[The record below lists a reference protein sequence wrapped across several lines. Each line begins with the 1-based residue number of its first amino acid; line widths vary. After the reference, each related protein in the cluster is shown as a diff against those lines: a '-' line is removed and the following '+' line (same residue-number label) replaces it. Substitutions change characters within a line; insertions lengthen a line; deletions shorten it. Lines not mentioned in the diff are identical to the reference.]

1 MIYIVSKQ
9 QELFNDES
17 FKCINVKESLALLK
31 TFNHVIQVDKETDGK
46 DAHINKSL
54 CTQFGNMDK
63 SIQIVVD
70 NSTIDIRVYKE
81 ELEHS
86 LLILQNGKFDLQFF
100 FNYGIVP
107 LNIWDTMITEQLLH
121 LGFPSG
127 LSVSPEEYEERHY
140 DFPYHINKEGKY
152 QLSYALDAICAKR
165 LGIKL
170 DKSIRGKIRYLGLD
184 HDVITYAAHD
194 VVYLYDIMESQK
206 KDLIKQGINSL
217 GVQVENYF
225 VPAIAYLEWCGIHL
239 DTDKWKAKMA
249 SDKVNLDNS
258 KKALD
263 NFIIKLSKEG
273 FKAPYKDS
281 LGNTFYKDIPAS
293 KFAEYVF
300 IDRQGDLFSG
310 FNLEPQIKINWSS
323 SQQVVKLAKLL
334 GFNTTVQDK
343 KTGEDKDSVL
353 EKQLKGQKG
362 ICDEFLKL
370 YFDYQGYSKVVTS
383 FGQGHINAV
392 NPNTHRIHTVF
403 KQLGAASGRMS
414 CGSQQSNDDL
424 AKLNK
429 VKPSDCKYP
438 NIQQLPA
445 DEETRAAFTS
455 EEGNLM
461 VDCDFSALES
471 RLGADI
477 YNEPHMIDE
486 FLYGSG
492 DIHSLM
498 AKTFFEKEI
507 GADTPTKEIK
517 KKFPELRKKAKSPEF
532 LIQFGG
538 SAFGLAKQLGCS
550 EEEAQRYVD
559 AYYGKF
565 KGIKQFKEYG
575 SRAVRQNGYVLI
587 NPITGHKMYWWDW
600 QQWKE
605 EQQKYTSEFWDKYKM
620 YHKGTGDEIAQ
631 EVKHHFQVQ
640 SKYDRMALNAPTQ
653 GTGAII
659 IKTAAI
665 NLLYWIVNN
674 NLFGKVKL
682 CAMVHDELLVEFP
695 ESLKDTFPHILEDIM
710 FNAAAF
716 YCKKVPIPAEA
727 EVSDHWVH

>member
-1 MIYIVSKQ
+1 MIYVVSKQ
-9 QELFNDES
+9 QELFNYDG
-17 FKCINVKESLALLK
+17 FKYINIEESLALLK
-31 TFNHVIQVDKETDGK
+31 TFNHIIQVDTETDGK
-46 DAHINKSL
+46 DAHINKLL

-86 LLILQNGKFDLQFF
+86 LLIFQNGKFDLQFF

-107 LNIWDTMITEQLLH
+107 LNIWDTMIIEQLLH

-127 LSVSPEEYEERHY
+127 LSVSQEEYEERHY
-140 DFPYHINKEGKY
+140 DFPYHIKEGKY
-152 QLSYALDAICAKR
+152 QLSYALDAICDRR
-165 LGIKL
+165 LEIKL

-225 VPAIAYLEWCGIHL
+225 VLAIAYLEWCGIHL
-239 DTDKWKAKMA
+239 DIDKWKAKMVK
-249 SDKVNLDNS
+249 DKENLNKA

-263 NFIIKLSKEG
+263 DFIIKLSKEG
-273 FKAPYKDS
+273 YKRGSYKDEG
-281 LGNTFYKDIPAS
+281 GNIYYDVVNAS
-293 KFAEYVF
+293 SFKKYVF
-300 IDRQGDLFSG
+300 IDRQGDLFTG
-310 FNLEPQIKINWSS
+310 FDLNPKVTINWSS
-323 SQQVVKLAKLL
+323 SQQVVKITKLL

-362 ICDEFLKL
+362 VCDEFLKL
-370 YFDYQGYSKVVTS
+370 YFDYQGYNKVVTS

-392 NPNTHRIHTVF
+392 NPNTHRIHTIF

-429 VKPSDCKYP
+429 VKPSDCTYP

-486 FLYGSG
+486 FLHGSG

-498 AKTFFEKEI
+498 AKTFFEEEI

-532 LIQFGG
+532 
-538 SAFGLAKQLGCS
+538 KN
-550 EEEAQRYVD
+550 
-559 AYYGKF
+559 K
-565 KGIKQFKEYG
+565 
-575 SRAVRQNGYVLI
+575 
-587 NPITGHKMYWWDW
+587 
-600 QQWKE
+600 
-605 EQQKYTSEFWDKYKM
+605 
-620 YHKGTGDEIAQ
+620 
-631 EVKHHFQVQ
+631 
-640 SKYDRMALNAPTQ
+640 
-653 GTGAII
+653 
-659 IKTAAI
+659 
-665 NLLYWIVNN
+665 
-674 NLFGKVKL
+674 
-682 CAMVHDELLVEFP
+682 
-695 ESLKDTFPHILEDIM
+695 
-710 FNAAAF
+710 
-716 YCKKVPIPAEA
+716 
-727 EVSDHWVH
+727 

>member
-1 MIYIVSKQ
+1 MIYVVSKQ

-17 FKCINVKESLALLK
+17 FKCINIEESLALLK
-31 TFNHVIQVDKETDGK
+31 TFNHIIQVDTETDGR
-46 DAHINKSL
+46 DAHINKLL

-81 ELEHS
+81 ELEQS
-86 LLILQNGKFDLQFF
+86 LLIFQNGKFDLQFF

-107 LNIWDTMITEQLLH
+107 LNIWDTMIIEQFLH

-127 LSVSPEEYEERHY
+127 LSVSPEKYEERHY

-152 QLSYALDAICAKR
+152 QLSYALDAICEKR

-170 DKSIRGKIRYLGLD
+170 DKSIRGKIRYLGLN
-184 HDVITYAAHD
+184 HDIITYAAHD
-194 VVYLYDIMESQK
+194 VVYLYDVMESQK

-239 DTDKWKAKMA
+239 DIDKWKTKMA
-249 SDKVNLDNS
+249 SDKVNLNNS
-258 KKALD
+258 KRALD

-273 FKAPYKDS
+273 FKVPYKDS
-281 LGNTFYKDIPAS
+281 LNRTFYKDIPAS

-300 IDRQGDLFSG
+300 VDRQGDLFSG
-310 FNLEPQIKINWSS
+310 FNTEPQVKINWSS

-334 GFNTTVQDK
+334 EFNTTVQDK

-392 NPNTHRIHTVF
+392 NPNTHRIHTIF

-429 VKPSDCKYP
+429 VKPSDCTYP

-445 DEETRAAFTS
+445 DEQTREAFTA
-455 EEGNLM
+455 EKGNLM

-477 YNEPHMIDE
+477 YNEPHMINE
-486 FLYGSG
+486 FLHGSG

-507 GADTPTKEIK
+507 GADTSTKEIK

-538 SAFGLAKQLGCS
+538 TAFGLAKQLGCS
-550 EEEAQRYVD
+550 IEEAQMYID

-565 KGIKQFKEYG
+565 KGIKQFKECG

-605 EQQKYTSEFWDKYKM
+605 EQQKYTPEFWDEYKM
-620 YHKGTGDEIAQ
+620 YHKGTGDEIAKK
-631 EVKHHFQVQ
+631 VKHHFQVQ

-695 ESLKDTFPHILEDIM
+695 DSLKDTFPHILEDIM

>member
-9 QELFNDES
+9 QELFNNES
-17 FKCINVKESLALLK
+17 FKYINVEESLALLK
-31 TFNHVIQVDKETDGK
+31 TFNHIIQVDTETDGK
-46 DAHINKSL
+46 DAHINKLL
-54 CTQFGNMDK
+54 CTQFGNKDK

-86 LLILQNGKFDLQFF
+86 LLIFQNGKFDLQFF
-100 FNYGIVP
+100 FNYDIVP
-107 LNIWDTMITEQLLH
+107 LNIWDTMIIEQLLY

-140 DFPYHINKEGKY
+140 NFPYHINKEGKY

-184 HDVITYAAHD
+184 HNVITYAAHD

-239 DTDKWKAKMA
+239 DVDRWKVKMA

-281 LGNTFYKDIPAS
+281 LDRIFYKDIPAS

-300 IDRQGDLFSG
+300 VDRQGDLFSG
-310 FNLEPQIKINWSS
+310 FNLEPQVKINWSS

-334 GFNTTVQDK
+334 GFDTTVQDK

-370 YFDYQGYSKVVTS
+370 YFNYQGYSKVVTS

-392 NPNTHRIHTVF
+392 NPNTHRIHTIF

-414 CGSQQSNDDL
+414 CGSQQYNDDL
-424 AKLNK
+424 AKVNHVSPK
-429 VKPSDCKYP
+429 DCTYP

-486 FLYGSG
+486 FLHGSG

-605 EQQKYTSEFWDKYKM
+605 EQQKYTSEFWDDYKI
-620 YHKGTGDEIAQ
+620 YHKGTGDKIAK

-695 ESLKDTFPHILEDIM
+695 KELKDTFPHILEDIM
-710 FNAAAF
+710 FNTAAF

>member
-1 MIYIVSKQ
+1 MIYIASRQ
-9 QELFNDES
+9 QELFNDDS
-17 FKCINVKESLALLK
+17 FKCISVGESLALLK
-31 TFNHVIQVDKETDGK
+31 TFNHIIQVDTETDGR
-46 DAHINKSL
+46 DAHINKLL

-81 ELEHS
+81 ELEGS
-86 LLILQNGKFDLQFF
+86 LLIFQNGKFDLQFF

-107 LNIWDTMITEQLLH
+107 LNIWDTMIIEQLLH

-140 DFPYHINKEGKY
+140 NFPYHINKEDKY
-152 QLSYALDAICAKR
+152 QLSYALDAICDKR

-170 DKSIRGKIRYLGLD
+170 DKSIRGKIRHLGLD
-184 HDVITYAAHD
+184 HNVITYAAHD
-194 VVYLYDIMESQK
+194 VVHLYDIMESQK

-239 DTDKWKAKMA
+239 DINKWKVKMA

-258 KKALD
+258 KKVLD

-300 IDRQGDLFSG
+300 IDRQGDLFTG
-310 FNLEPQIKINWSS
+310 FNLDPQIKINWSS

-392 NPNTHRIHTVF
+392 NPNTHRIHTIF

-429 VKPSDCKYP
+429 VKPSDCTYP

-445 DEETRAAFTS
+445 DDETRAAFTS

-486 FLYGSG
+486 FLHGSG

-507 GADTPTKEIK
+507 GTDTPTKEIK

-565 KGIKQFKEYG
+565 KGIKQFKECG

-605 EQQKYTSEFWDKYKM
+605 EQQKYTSEFWDDYRM
-620 YHKGTGDEIAQ
+620 YHKGTGDEIAK

-695 ESLKDTFPHILEDIM
+695 KELKDTFPHILEDIM

>member
-1 MIYIVSKQ
+1 MIYIVSRQ
-9 QELFNDES
+9 QELFNDKN
-17 FKCINVKESLALLK
+17 FKCINIEESLALFK
-31 TFNHVIQVDKETDGK
+31 TFNHIIQVDTETDGK
-46 DAHINKSL
+46 DAHINKLL
-54 CTQFGNMDK
+54 CTQFGNIDK

-81 ELEHS
+81 ELERS
-86 LLILQNGKFDLQFF
+86 LLIFQNGKFDLQFF

-107 LNIWDTMITEQLLH
+107 LNIWDTMIIEQLLY

-127 LSVSPEEYEERHY
+127 LSVSPKEYEERHY

-152 QLSYALDAICAKR
+152 QLSYALDAICEKR
-165 LGIKL
+165 LGIRL

-194 VVYLYDIMESQK
+194 VVYLYDVMESQK
-206 KDLIKQGINSL
+206 KDLIKQGITSL

-239 DTDKWKAKMA
+239 DIDKWKVKMA
-249 SDKVNLDNS
+249 NDKVNLDNS

-263 NFIIKLSKEG
+263 SFIVKLSNEG
-273 FKAPYKDS
+273 FKVPYKDS
-281 LGNTFYKDIPAS
+281 LGNTFYKDVPAS
-293 KFAEYVF
+293 NFKKYVF
-300 IDRQGDLFSG
+300 IDRQGNLFTGFDLT
-310 FNLEPQIKINWSS
+310 PKVTINWSS

-334 GFNTTVQDK
+334 GFNTTIQDK

-392 NPNTHRIHTVF
+392 NPNTHRIHTIF

-414 CGSQQSNDDL
+414 CGSQQPNDDL
-424 AKLNK
+424 AKLNR
-429 VKPSDCKYP
+429 VKPSDCTYP

-445 DEETRAAFTS
+445 DDETRAAFTS

-486 FLYGSG
+486 FLHGSG

-532 LIQFGG
+532 
-538 SAFGLAKQLGCS
+538 
-550 EEEAQRYVD
+550 
-559 AYYGKF
+559 
-565 KGIKQFKEYG
+565 
-575 SRAVRQNGYVLI
+575 
-587 NPITGHKMYWWDW
+587 
-600 QQWKE
+600 
-605 EQQKYTSEFWDKYKM
+605 
-620 YHKGTGDEIAQ
+620 
-631 EVKHHFQVQ
+631 
-640 SKYDRMALNAPTQ
+640 
-653 GTGAII
+653 
-659 IKTAAI
+659 
-665 NLLYWIVNN
+665 
-674 NLFGKVKL
+674 KV
-682 CAMVHDELLVEFP
+682 
-695 ESLKDTFPHILEDIM
+695 T
-710 FNAAAF
+710 
-716 YCKKVPIPAEA
+716 
-727 EVSDHWVH
+727 

>member
-1 MIYIVSKQ
+1 MIYVVSRQ
-9 QELFNDES
+9 QELFNNES
-17 FKCINVKESLALLK
+17 FKCINVEESLALLK
-31 TFNHVIQVDKETDGK
+31 TFNHIIQVDTETNGK
-46 DAHINKSL
+46 DAHINKLL
-54 CTQFGNMDK
+54 CTQFGNMNK

-81 ELEHS
+81 ELEQS
-86 LLILQNGKFDLQFF
+86 LLIFQNGKFDLQFF

-107 LNIWDTMITEQLLH
+107 LNIWDTMIIEQLLH

-152 QLSYALDAICAKR
+152 QLSYALDAICDKR

-184 HDVITYAAHD
+184 YDVITYAAHD
-194 VVYLYDIMESQK
+194 VVYLYDVMESQK

-217 GVQVENYF
+217 GIQVENYF

-239 DTDKWKAKMA
+239 DIDKWKVKMVG
-249 SDKVNLDNS
+249 DKVNLDNS
-258 KKALD
+258 KRALD

-281 LGNTFYKDIPAS
+281 IGNIFYKDIPAS

-323 SQQVVKLAKLL
+323 SQQVVKLAKLF

-392 NPNTHRIHTVF
+392 NPNTHRIHTIF
-403 KQLGAASGRMS
+403 KQLGTTSGRMS
-414 CGSQQSNDDL
+414 CGSQQPNDDL

-429 VKPSDCKYP
+429 VKPSDCTYP

-445 DEETRAAFTS
+445 DEQTREAFTS

-486 FLYGSG
+486 FLHGSG

-605 EQQKYTSEFWDKYKM
+605 EQQKYTSEFWDEYKM
-620 YHKGTGDEIAQ
+620 YHKGTGDEIAK

-695 ESLKDTFPHILEDIM
+695 KELKDTFPHILEDIM

>member
-1 MIYIVSKQ
+1 MIYVVSKQ
-9 QELFNDES
+9 QEIFNYDG
-17 FKCINVKESLALLK
+17 FKYINIEESLALLK
-31 TFNHVIQVDKETDGK
+31 TFNHIIQVDTETDGK
-46 DAHINKSL
+46 DAHINKLL

-86 LLILQNGKFDLQFF
+86 LLIFQNGKFDLQFF

-107 LNIWDTMITEQLLH
+107 LNIWDTMIIEQLLH

-127 LSVSPEEYEERHY
+127 LSISPEEYEERHY

-152 QLSYALDAICAKR
+152 QLSYALDAICDKR

-194 VVYLYDIMESQK
+194 VVYLYDVMESQK

-225 VPAIAYLEWCGIHL
+225 IPAIAYLEWCGIHL
-239 DTDKWKAKMA
+239 DINKWKVKMA

-263 NFIIKLSKEG
+263 NFVIKLSKEG
-273 FKAPYKDS
+273 FKVPYKDS
-281 LGNTFYKDIPAS
+281 IGNTFYKYIPAS

-300 IDRQGDLFSG
+300 IDRQGNLFTG

-424 AKLNK
+424 AKLNR
-429 VKPSDCKYP
+429 VKPSDCTYP

-486 FLYGSG
+486 FLHGSG

-507 GADTPTKEIK
+507 GADTPTKKIK

-575 SRAVRQNGYVLI
+575 SRSVRQNGYVLI

-605 EQQKYTSEFWDKYKM
+605 EQQKYTSEFWDEYKM
-620 YHKGTGDEIAQ
+620 YHKGTGDKIAK
-631 EVKHHFQVQ
+631 EVKRHFQVQ

-695 ESLKDTFPHILEDIM
+695 KELKDTFPHILEDIM

>member
-1 MIYIVSKQ
+1 MIYIVSRQ
-9 QELFNDES
+9 QELFNDKN
-17 FKCINVKESLALLK
+17 FKCINIEESLSLLK
-31 TFNHVIQVDKETDGK
+31 TFNHIIQVDTETDGK
-46 DAHINKSL
+46 DAHINKLL
-54 CTQFGNMDK
+54 CTQFGNKDK
-63 SIQIVVD
+63 SIQIVID

-81 ELEHS
+81 ELEQS
-86 LLILQNGKFDLQFF
+86 LLIFQNGKFDLQFF

-107 LNIWDTMITEQLLH
+107 LNIWDTMIIEQLLH

-127 LSVSPEEYEERHY
+127 LSVSQEEYEERHY

-152 QLSYALDAICAKR
+152 QLSYALDAICDKR

-194 VVYLYDIMESQK
+194 VVYLYDVMESQK

-239 DTDKWKAKMA
+239 DIDKWKVKMA

-281 LGNTFYKDIPAS
+281 LGSTFYKDVPAS

-300 IDRQGDLFSG
+300 VDRQGNLFTG

-370 YFDYQGYSKVVTS
+370 YFDYQGYNKVVTS

-414 CGSQQSNDDL
+414 CGSQQPNDDL

-429 VKPSDCKYP
+429 VKPSDCTYP

-486 FLYGSG
+486 FLHGSG

-587 NPITGHKMYWWDW
+587 NPTTGHKMYWWDW

-605 EQQKYTSEFWDKYKM
+605 EQQKYTSEFWDDYKM

-659 IKTAAI
+659 IKTATI

-695 ESLKDTFPHILEDIM
+695 KELKDTFPHILEDIM

-727 EVSDHWVH
+727 EVSDHWIH

>member
-9 QELFNDES
+9 QELFNYDS
-17 FKCINVKESLALLK
+17 FKYINVEESLALLK
-31 TFNHVIQVDKETDGK
+31 TFNHVIQVDTETDGK
-46 DAHINKSL
+46 DAHINKLL

-63 SIQIVVD
+63 STQIVVD

-107 LNIWDTMITEQLLH
+107 LNIWDTMTTEQLLH

-140 DFPYHINKEGKY
+140 NFPYHINKESKY
-152 QLSYALDAICAKR
+152 QLSYALDAICNKR

-184 HDVITYAAHD
+184 HNVITYAAHD
-194 VVYLYDIMESQK
+194 VVHLYDIMESQK

-225 VPAIAYLEWCGIHL
+225 VPVIAYLEWCGIHL
-239 DTDKWKAKMA
+239 DINKWKAKMA

-281 LGNTFYKDIPAS
+281 LGNIFYKDIPAS

-300 IDRQGDLFSG
+300 IDRQGDLFTG

-323 SQQVVKLAKLL
+323 SRQVVKLAKLL

-414 CGSQQSNDDL
+414 CGSQQPNDDL

-429 VKPSDCKYP
+429 VKPSDCTYP

-486 FLYGSG
+486 FLHGSG

-538 SAFGLAKQLGCS
+538 SAFGLARQLGCS

-565 KGIKQFKEYG
+565 KGIKQFKECG

-605 EQQKYTSEFWDKYKM
+605 EQQKYTSEFWDDYRM

-695 ESLKDTFPHILEDIM
+695 KELKDTFPHILEDIM

>member
-9 QELFNDES
+9 QELFNNES
-17 FKCINVKESLALLK
+17 FKCINVEESIALLK
-31 TFNHVIQVDKETDGK
+31 TFNHVIQVDTETDGS
-46 DAHINKSL
+46 DAHINKLL

-81 ELEHS
+81 ELERS
-86 LLILQNGKFDLQFF
+86 LLIFQNGKFDLQFF

-127 LSVSPEEYEERHY
+127 LSVSQEEYEERHY

-239 DTDKWKAKMA
+239 DIDKWKVKMV
-249 SDKVNLDNS
+249 SDKVNFDNS

-263 NFIIKLSKEG
+263 SFIIKLSKEG

-281 LGNTFYKDIPAS
+281 IGNTFYKDIPAS
-293 KFAEYVF
+293 KFTEYVF
-300 IDRQGDLFSG
+300 VDRQGDLFSG
-310 FNLEPQIKINWSS
+310 FNLEPQVKINWSS
-323 SQQVVKLAKLL
+323 SKQVVKLAKLL

-370 YFDYQGYSKVVTS
+370 YFNYQGYSKVVTS

-392 NPNTHRIHTVF
+392 NPNTHRIHTIF

-429 VKPSDCKYP
+429 VKPSDCTYP

-445 DEETRAAFTS
+445 DEETRAAFTA
-455 EEGNLM
+455 EKGNLM

-486 FLYGSG
+486 FLHGSG

-507 GADTPTKEIK
+507 GANTPTKEIK

-532 LIQFGG
+532 
-538 SAFGLAKQLGCS
+538 KN
-550 EEEAQRYVD
+550 
-559 AYYGKF
+559 K
-565 KGIKQFKEYG
+565 
-575 SRAVRQNGYVLI
+575 
-587 NPITGHKMYWWDW
+587 
-600 QQWKE
+600 
-605 EQQKYTSEFWDKYKM
+605 
-620 YHKGTGDEIAQ
+620 
-631 EVKHHFQVQ
+631 
-640 SKYDRMALNAPTQ
+640 
-653 GTGAII
+653 
-659 IKTAAI
+659 
-665 NLLYWIVNN
+665 
-674 NLFGKVKL
+674 
-682 CAMVHDELLVEFP
+682 
-695 ESLKDTFPHILEDIM
+695 
-710 FNAAAF
+710 
-716 YCKKVPIPAEA
+716 
-727 EVSDHWVH
+727 

>member
-1 MIYIVSKQ
+1 MIYVVSRQ
-9 QELFNDES
+9 QELFNDDY
-17 FKCINVKESLALLK
+17 FKCISVEESLALIK
-31 TFNHVIQVDKETDGK
+31 TFDHVIQVDTETDGR
-46 DAHINKSL
+46 DAHINKLL

-86 LLILQNGKFDLQFF
+86 LLIFQNGKFDLQFF

-107 LNIWDTMITEQLLH
+107 LNIWDTMIIEQLLH

-152 QLSYALDAICAKR
+152 QLSYALDAVCDKR

-194 VVYLYDIMESQK
+194 VVYLYDVMESQK

-239 DTDKWKAKMA
+239 DIDKWKVKMA
-249 SDKVNLDNS
+249 SDKVSLDNS

-300 IDRQGDLFSG
+300 VDRQGDLFSG

-323 SQQVVKLAKLL
+323 SQQVVKIAKLL
-334 GFNTTVQDK
+334 GFNTIVQDK

-392 NPNTHRIHTVF
+392 NPNTHRIHTIF

-414 CGSQQSNDDL
+414 CGSQQPNDDL

-429 VKPSDCKYP
+429 VKPSDCTYP

-486 FLYGSG
+486 FLHGSG

-538 SAFGLAKQLGCS
+538 SAFGLARQLGCS

-565 KGIKQFKEYG
+565 KGIKQFKECG

-605 EQQKYTSEFWDKYKM
+605 EQQKYTSEFWDDYRM
-620 YHKGTGDEIAQ
+620 YHKGTGDEIAK

>member
-1 MIYIVSKQ
+1 MIYVVSKQ
-9 QELFNDES
+9 QELFDDGA
-17 FKCINVKESLALLK
+17 FKCISIEESLALLK
-31 TFNHVIQVDKETDGK
+31 TFNRIIQVDTETDGK
-46 DAHINKSL
+46 DAHINKLL

-81 ELEHS
+81 ELEQS
-86 LLILQNGKFDLQFF
+86 LLIFQNGKFDLQFF

-107 LNIWDTMITEQLLH
+107 LNIWDTMIIEQLLH

-152 QLSYALDAICAKR
+152 QLSYALDAICDKR

-184 HDVITYAAHD
+184 HNVITYAAHD

-206 KDLIKQGINSL
+206 KDLINQGINSL

-239 DTDKWKAKMA
+239 DINKWKVKMA
-249 SDKVNLDNS
+249 SDKVSLDNS

-281 LGNTFYKDIPAS
+281 IGNTFYKDIPAS

-300 IDRQGDLFSG
+300 VDRQGDLFSG

-392 NPNTHRIHTVF
+392 NPNTHRIHTIF

-414 CGSQQSNDDL
+414 CGSQQPNDDL

-429 VKPSDCKYP
+429 VKSSDCTYP

-486 FLYGSG
+486 FLHGSG

-538 SAFGLAKQLGCS
+538 SAFGLARQLGCS

-565 KGIKQFKEYG
+565 KGIKQFKECG

-605 EQQKYTSEFWDKYKM
+605 EQQKYTSEFWDDYKM

-695 ESLKDTFPHILEDIM
+695 ENLKDTFPHILEDIM

>member
-17 FKCINVKESLALLK
+17 FKYINVEESLALLK
-31 TFNHVIQVDKETDGK
+31 TFNHIIQVDTETNGK
-46 DAHINKSL
+46 DAHINKLL
-54 CTQFGNMDK
+54 CIQFGNMDK

-81 ELEHS
+81 ELEGS
-86 LLILQNGKFDLQFF
+86 LLIFQNGKFDLQFF

-107 LNIWDTMITEQLLH
+107 LNIWDTMIIEQLLH

-127 LSVSPEEYEERHY
+127 LSISKEEYEERHY
-140 DFPYHINKEGKY
+140 NFPYHINKEGKY
-152 QLSYALDAICAKR
+152 QLSYALDAICDKR

-194 VVYLYDIMESQK
+194 VVHLYDIMESQK

-239 DTDKWKAKMA
+239 DIDKWKAKMA
-249 SDKVNLDNS
+249 KDIVNLDNS

-281 LGNTFYKDIPAS
+281 LGNTFYRDIPAS

-300 IDRQGDLFSG
+300 IDRQGNLFTG

-414 CGSQQSNDDL
+414 CGSQQPNDDL

-429 VKPSDCKYP
+429 VKPSDCTYP

-486 FLYGSG
+486 FLHGSG

-507 GADTPTKEIK
+507 GANTPTKEIK

-538 SAFGLAKQLGCS
+538 TAFGLAKQLGCS
-550 EEEAQRYVD
+550 EEEAQRYID

-575 SRAVRQNGYVLI
+575 SKAVRHNGYVLI

-605 EQQKYTSEFWDKYKM
+605 EQQRYTPEFWDEYKI
-620 YHKGTGDEIAQ
+620 YHKGTGDEIAK

-682 CAMVHDELLVEFP
+682 CAMVHDELLAEFP
-695 ESLKDTFPHILEDIM
+695 KELKDTFPHILEDIM

>member
-1 MIYIVSKQ
+1 MIYVVSKQ
-9 QELFNDES
+9 QELFNDDS
-17 FKCINVKESLALLK
+17 FKCINVEESLALLK
-31 TFNHVIQVDKETDGK
+31 TFNHIIQVDKETDGK
-46 DAHINKSL
+46 DVHINKSL

-81 ELEHS
+81 ELEQS

-152 QLSYALDAICAKR
+152 QLSYALDAICYKR

-239 DTDKWKAKMA
+239 DIDKWKVKMA
-249 SDKVNLDNS
+249 GDKVNLDNS

-300 IDRQGDLFSG
+300 VDRQGDLFSG

-392 NPNTHRIHTVF
+392 NPNTHRIHTIF

-429 VKPSDCKYP
+429 LKPSDCTYP

-445 DEETRAAFTS
+445 DEETRAAFTA
-455 EEGNLM
+455 EKGNLM

-486 FLYGSG
+486 FLHGSG

-517 KKFPELRKKAKSPEF
+517 KKFPELRKKSKSPEF

-605 EQQKYTSEFWDKYKM
+605 EQQKYTSEFWDEYKM
-620 YHKGTGDEIAQ
+620 YHKGTGDEIAK

>member
-1 MIYIVSKQ
+1 M
-9 QELFNDES
+9 
-17 FKCINVKESLALLK
+17 LK
-31 TFNHVIQVDKETDGK
+31 TFNHVIQVDTETDGK
-46 DAHINKSL
+46 DAHINKLL

-140 DFPYHINKEGKY
+140 NFPYHINKEGKY
-152 QLSYALDAICAKR
+152 QLSYALDAICDKR

-194 VVYLYDIMESQK
+194 VVPLYDIMESQK

-239 DTDKWKAKMA
+239 DINKWKAKMA
-249 SDKVNLDNS
+249 SDKVSLDNS

-293 KFAEYVF
+293 NFKKYVF
-300 IDRQGDLFSG
+300 IDRQGNLFTG

-323 SQQVVKLAKLL
+323 SKQVVKLAKLL

-392 NPNTHRIHTVF
+392 NPNTHRIHTIF

-429 VKPSDCKYP
+429 VKPSDCTYP

-445 DEETRAAFTS
+445 DDETRAAFTS

-486 FLYGSG
+486 FLHGSG

-538 SAFGLAKQLGCS
+538 SAFGLARQLGCS

-565 KGIKQFKEYG
+565 KGIKQFKECG

-587 NPITGHKMYWWDW
+587 NLITGHKMYWWDW

-605 EQQKYTSEFWDKYKM
+605 EQQKYTSEFWDDYRM

-653 GTGAII
+653 GG
-659 IKTAAI
+659 
-665 NLLYWIVNN
+665 
-674 NLFGKVKL
+674 
-682 CAMVHDELLVEFP
+682 
-695 ESLKDTFPHILEDIM
+695 
-710 FNAAAF
+710 
-716 YCKKVPIPAEA
+716 
-727 EVSDHWVH
+727 

>member
-1 MIYIVSKQ
+1 MIYVVSKQ
-9 QELFNDES
+9 QELFNNDS
-17 FKCINVKESLALLK
+17 FKYISVEESLALLK
-31 TFNHVIQVDKETDGK
+31 TFNHIIQADTETDGK
-46 DAHINKSL
+46 DAHINKLL

-140 DFPYHINKEGKY
+140 NFPYHINKEGKY
-152 QLSYALDAICAKR
+152 QLSYALDAICNKR

-194 VVYLYDIMESQK
+194 VVPLYDIMESQK

-249 SDKVNLDNS
+249 NDKVNLNNS

-263 NFIIKLSKEG
+263 NFIIKLSNEG

-281 LGNTFYKDIPAS
+281 LGNTFYKDITAS

-300 IDRQGDLFSG
+300 VDRQGYLFSG

-392 NPNTHRIHTVF
+392 NPNTHRIHTIF
-403 KQLGAASGRMS
+403 KQLGAASG
-414 CGSQQSNDDL
+414 
-424 AKLNK
+424 K
-429 VKPSDCKYP
+429 
-438 NIQQLPA
+438 
-445 DEETRAAFTS
+445 
-455 EEGNLM
+455 
-461 VDCDFSALES
+461 
-471 RLGADI
+471 
-477 YNEPHMIDE
+477 
-486 FLYGSG
+486 
-492 DIHSLM
+492 
-498 AKTFFEKEI
+498 
-507 GADTPTKEIK
+507 
-517 KKFPELRKKAKSPEF
+517 
-532 LIQFGG
+532 
-538 SAFGLAKQLGCS
+538 
-550 EEEAQRYVD
+550 
-559 AYYGKF
+559 
-565 KGIKQFKEYG
+565 
-575 SRAVRQNGYVLI
+575 
-587 NPITGHKMYWWDW
+587 
-600 QQWKE
+600 
-605 EQQKYTSEFWDKYKM
+605 
-620 YHKGTGDEIAQ
+620 
-631 EVKHHFQVQ
+631 
-640 SKYDRMALNAPTQ
+640 
-653 GTGAII
+653 
-659 IKTAAI
+659 
-665 NLLYWIVNN
+665 
-674 NLFGKVKL
+674 
-682 CAMVHDELLVEFP
+682 
-695 ESLKDTFPHILEDIM
+695 
-710 FNAAAF
+710 
-716 YCKKVPIPAEA
+716 
-727 EVSDHWVH
+727 